1 MFLKKVYNLE
11 ESMKDVDGRVRD
23 MNEYQVY
30 PNYIL
35 DKFAEL
41 EDRSRKNN
49 LPIDGINDEKGETW
63 EMCETKV

>member
-1 MFLKKVYNLE
+1 
-11 ESMKDVDGRVRD
+11 MKDVDGRVRY